1 MSNYSMYYYY
11 NPLKYAD
18 TLRLCDSKY
27 NCPKK
32 TVDVNLA
39 GFPVEQVSVSFN
51 KADGSVNVYIGN
63 DKKLAKRVTVP
74 QGYTFTKWTM
84 QDGLA
89 LLYLD
94 PLVEEVFVDRSES

>member
-1 MSNYSMYYYY
+1 MYYYY
-11 NPLKYAD
+11 NNPPLKCAD
-18 TLRLCDSKY
+18 ALGLCDSKY
-27 NCPKK
+27 NCPCPTK

-39 GFPVEQVSVSFN
+39 GFPVEQVSVGLN

-84 QDGLA
+84 KDGLA

-94 PLVEEVFVDRSES
+94 PVVEEVFVDRSES

>member
-1 MSNYSMYYYY
+1 MYYY
-11 NPLKYAD
+11 NWPPKSAD
-18 TLRLCDSKY
+18 AMGLFDSKY
-27 NCPKK
+27 NPPK

-39 GFPVEQVSVSFN
+39 GFPVEQVSVGFN

-63 DKKLAKRVTVP
+63 DKKLARRVTVP

-84 QDGLA
+84 KDGLA

-94 PLVEEVFVDRSES
+94 PVVEEVFVDRSES